1 MPSDRDAILLESV
14 RVHRARLR
22 AAFLHGE
29 LLHRRRTTDNVR
41 GFVASTVLA
50 AVLCAGCAGVSFLQ
64 ANVGSLRGG
73 TQVRD
78 TSPLPSTSAPSST
91 TQPPG
96 TSPAPHAA
104 PADPDRAHR

>member
-1 MPSDRDAILLESV
+1 VPSDRDAILLESV

-78 TSPLPSTSAPSST
+78 TSPAPSAAS
-91 TQPPG
+91 
-96 TSPAPHAA
+96 HAA